1 MTGSVPGDNRGSQL
15 RILTVANVPPDPNS
29 GAAGTVYAT
38 NEAFRELGHEVDEIW
53 ADRLGPRRITHGNL
67 HSLLEQPRA
76 YRREVAKAVASR
88 DYNVVMI
95 SQPQGYLAARFLKQ
109 NGFRGVVINRSHG
122 LELRVDQVLP
132 EWHQKL
138 GVPESRRPW
147 LSRLLK
153 PLLNRQWS
161 QAVRWFD
168 GVVLP
173 SHDDR
178 EYLSNRFQLSPRQ
191 AVTIHHGIPSAF
203 LNTPI
208 QVMTAERQRKL
219 LYVGQFSFIKG
230 PDILIDV
237 LNQVMANDKSLTMTW
252 VTAKS
257 AHTEIYGRLA
267 EAIRDRIQLRP
278 WVPQEQLL
286 PLLDS
291 HGVFL
296 FPSLFEGAGKACAEA
311 LARGLYVIASDT
323 GGMRDHLRQGDPDGL
338 CPVGDVSAFTSA
350 IARVATLDSNPTALI
365 ERVAK
370 VHNLTWKH
378 CATQLVQYFLERGHN
393 RSSHV

>member
-1 MTGSVPGDNRGSQL
+1 VTASSPPDNRSAQL

-53 ADRLGPRRITHGNL
+53 ADRLGPRRIAHGNL

-88 DYNVVMI
+88 DYDVVMI

-109 NGFRGVVINRSHG
+109 NAFAGVVINRSHG

-132 EWHQKL
+132 EWHRRL

-153 PLLNRQWS
+153 PLLNRQWA

-178 EYLSNRFQLSPRQ
+178 EYLSNLFQLSPRQ

-237 LNQVMANDKSLTMTW
+237 LNQVMRNDKSLTMTW
-252 VTAKS
+252 VTS
-257 AHTEIYGRLA
+257 QDAHAEISRRLS
-267 EAIRDRIQLRP
+267 ETIRSRVHLLP
-278 WVPQEQLL
+278 WVPQERLL
-286 PLLDS
+286 PLLDA

-311 LARGLYVIASDT
+311 LARGLFVIASDT
-323 GGMRDHLRQGDPDGL
+323 GGMRDHLAQSDPGGL
-338 CPVGDVSAFTSA
+338 CAVGDVKAF
-350 IARVATLDSNPTALI
+350 IAAI
-365 ERVAK
+365 ER
-370 VHNLTWKH
+370 
-378 CATQLVQYFLERGHN
+378 CATQTLDADASRDRVSKVQHLTWLNCASSLVEYFHDRRQAAG
-393 RSSHV
+393 